1 MGDSVH
7 RTSSAEPFEIGP
19 ACLAYRTRLLSRVIS
34 GIYDDALAPLGLKG
48 SQLNVLS
55 ALAHRGP
62 SAQTELC
69 EALKMDKST
78 LSRNIERMR
87 KRGWVTAGVD
97 EDHRTH
103 PVNLTPK
110 GAKLLRDTLPLWR
123 TAQAE
128 AARRMGSE
136 GVHALGVLMKQIRAF
151 EGAARKPSER
161 SKASPESSE

>member
-7 RTSSAEPFEIGP
+7 RTSRAEPFEIGP

-69 EALKMDKST
+69 DALMLDNST

-87 KRGWVTAGVD
+87 
-97 EDHRTH
+97 
-103 PVNLTPK
+103 
-110 GAKLLRDTLPLWR
+110 
-123 TAQAE
+123 
-128 AARRMGSE
+128 
-136 GVHALGVLMKQIRAF
+136 
-151 EGAARKPSER
+151 
-161 SKASPESSE
+161 